1 MKTLENLDILSAD
14 KALVDPRNDRLG
26 YALLAEHLADSICK
40 MSPPEGLVIAIYGP
54 WGSGKTT
61 LLNFIEHDLR
71 QKPEDAR
78 PIIVNFNPWWFS
90 GYEDLTRRFF
100 DQLQAVLNRKEYKN
114 EKVRKQIADFAEAV
128 SEIPIPHFEKAKAVV
143 WLAKPRQRDAPELK
157 KNLTRVLKEQKKRI
171 LIIID
176 DIDRLIAE
184 EIRQLFRV
192 IKAVADFPNTVYL
205 LAFDKE
211 IVIKAL
217 EEKTQNIPGEAYLEK
232 IVQVPF
238 ELPLP
243 DEISL
248 RQLFFERL
256 SSILTS
262 PPSELFDQ
270 TDWSNAYWKGIRH
283 FIATPRDIARLTN
296 TLSVTYPIV
305 RGEVN
310 VVDFVAIETLRVFCP
325 PIYDTIR
332 KNPALFADDPD
343 TTLMNGSKIER
354 PQTYYDSLIDQVQ
367 EEYNNAVKQL
377 LMYLFPRLRTVWGGP
392 SYSASYL
399 PKWRKQLRVC
409 SLAVFPIYFRLTVP
423 KGDISNAE
431 MRALLTV
438 AANAEAFGARLV
450 ELAEQR
456 RPDGTTRVRAFLERL
471 EDYIEQDISEND
483 ISPIVQA
490 LFNVGD
496 KLLKDEPRW
505 IFDLDNDILVLRIIV
520 WLLRRLDESAR
531 FEVLKKSILEGQS
544 ISTIVYS
551 IEYLGREHGKYEAER
566 VTPEEERLVSSEHLD
581 ELEEFAFEKLQDIVQ
596 HDSLLETPKLPAILY
611 WWRDR
616 AGEEEVRQWVRKAVE
631 GDEGLAAFLERFLQR
646 GRIQSSNDVVAKA
659 YYRLDPQ
666 QLKPFI
672 EPSQIIDRVRNLAQN
687 RSLSED
693 QRIAVEQFIQGYETR
708 QQGKNS
714 DNPLT

>member
-1 MKTLENLDILSAD
+1 VKTLEDLDILSAD
-14 KALVDPRNDRLG
+14 RPLVDPRNDSLG
-26 YALLAEHLADSICK
+26 YASLAEHLADSICK

-61 LLNFIEHDLR
+61 LLNFVVHYLH
-71 QKPEDAR
+71 QKPEDTR
-78 PIIVNFNPWWFS
+78 PIVVRFNPWWFS

-100 DQLQAVLNRKEYKN
+100 DQLQAVLNRKEYEN
-114 EKVRKQIADFAEAV
+114 EKVRKRIADFAEAI
-128 SEIPIPHFEKAKAVV
+128 SEIPYLEAAKLVAMT
-143 WLAKPRQRDAPELK
+143 KPGQRDATELK
-157 KNLTRVLKEQKKRI
+157 DKLTNVLKEQKKRI

-205 LAFDKE
+205 LAFDKK
-211 IVIKAL
+211 VVRKAL
-217 EEKTQNIPGEAYLEK
+217 NTQNISGEAYLNK

-270 TDWSNAYWKGIRH
+270 TDWGNAYWKGIRH
-283 FIATPRDIARLTN
+283 FIATPRDVARLTN
-296 TLSVTYPIV
+296 ALSVTYPVV

-310 VVDFVAIETLRVFCP
+310 VVDFVVIETLRVFYP

-332 KNPALFADDPD
+332 RNPALFADDPNA
-343 TTLMNGSKIER
+343 TVMNGSKIER
-354 PQTYYDSLIDQVQ
+354 PQTFYDSLIDQVQ
-367 EEYNNAVKQL
+367 EEHKNAVKQL
-377 LMYLFPRLRTVWGGP
+377 LMYLFPRLRAVWGGP
-392 SYSASYL
+392 YYSASYL

-409 SLAVFPIYFRLTVP
+409 SLTIFPIYFRLTTP

-431 MRALLTV
+431 MRALLSV

-456 RPDGTTRVRAFLERL
+456 RPNGTTRVRAFLERL
-471 EDYIEQDISEND
+471 VDYIEQEIPVDDIS
-483 ISPIVQA
+483 SVVQA

-496 KLLKDEPRW
+496 RLLKDEPRGP
-505 IFDLDNDILVLRIIV
+505 FDLENDTLVLPVIV
-520 WLLRRLDESAR
+520 WLLRRLGEPAR
-531 FEVLKKSILEGQS
+531 FDVLKKSILEGQS
-544 ISTIVYS
+544 ISTIVHS
-551 IEYLGREHGKYEAER
+551 IEYLGQEHGKYEAKQ
-566 VTPEEERLVSSEHLD
+566 VTPEEERLVSSEHLE
-581 ELEEFAFEKLQDIVQ
+581 ELEEFAFEKLQDTVQ
-596 HDSLLETPKLPAILY
+596 HDSLLEALRLPAILY

-616 AGEEEVRQWVRKAVE
+616 AGEEEVRQWVQKAVE

-646 GRIQSSNDVVAKA
+646 GRIGSLSDAVAKI
-659 YYRLDPQ
+659 YYKLDLQ
-666 QLKPFI
+666 QLELFI
-672 EPSQIIDRVRNLAQN
+672 EPSQIIDRVSSLAQSK
-687 RSLSED
+687 SLSED
-693 QRIAVEQFIQGYETR
+693 QRVAVEQFIQGYETR

-714 DNPLT
+714 DNLLT